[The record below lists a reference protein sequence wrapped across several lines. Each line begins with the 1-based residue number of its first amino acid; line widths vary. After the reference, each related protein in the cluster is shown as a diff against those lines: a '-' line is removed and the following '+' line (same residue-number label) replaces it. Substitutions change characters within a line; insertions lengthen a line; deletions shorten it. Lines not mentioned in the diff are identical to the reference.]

1 MVVKPSRPR
10 TFGEYFILV
19 LKGFCMGS
27 ADVVP
32 GVSGGTMAFILGI
45 YQELIISIKSV
56 DIKFFRFILSGRF
69 NEALGHVS
77 WKFLVSVAV
86 GIFTAIFSI
95 ASLLS
100 HLLHTYPIFVWSFFF
115 GLVLASA
122 ATISLEIKKWKVRV
136 MIGIIFGAS
145 GAFYVV
151 GQVPVSTPET
161 PWFLFMSGA
170 LAICA
175 MILPG
180 ISGAFVLVLLGKYH
194 FVLDAV
200 NQRDFITLAIIA
212 SGAAV
217 GLITFV
223 RLLSWLFK
231 KYQEM
236 TIAILV
242 GLMVGSL
249 RKIWPW
255 KKDLE
260 GIGKDA
266 SEKLITSQV
275 NIWPTQLDSEV
286 LIALMFM
293 ILGFIVVILINYMAK
308 IKNNSLFK
316 IRNDGG
322 PL

>member
-1 MVVKPSRPR
+1 MATDKSMPR
-10 TFGEYFILV
+10 TFGKYIILG
-19 LKGFCMGS
+19 LKGFCMGA

-45 YQELIISIKSV
+45 YQELISSIKSV
-56 DIKFFRFILSGRF
+56 DMKFFRLILSGRIQDAI
-69 NEALGHVS
+69 ESVS

-86 GIFTAIFSI
+86 GIFTAIFTI
-95 ASLLS
+95 ARLLS
-100 HLLHTYPIFVWSFFF
+100 YLLYTYPVFIWSFFF

-122 ATISLEIKKWKVRV
+122 ATICLEIKKWNITTVV
-136 MIGIIFGAS
+136 GVIS
-145 GAFYVV
+145 GTGLAFYVV

-180 ISGAFVLVLLGKYH
+180 ISGAFILVLLGKYH
-194 FVLDAV
+194 FVLEAV
-200 NQRDFITLAIIA
+200 NQKDIVTLGIVA

-217 GLITFV
+217 GLISFV

-231 KYQEM
+231 KYHEM

-242 GLMVGSL
+242 GLMLGSL

-260 GIGKDA
+260 EFGRDL
-266 SEKLITSQV
+266 SETLMTSQV
-275 NIWPTQLDSEV
+275 NMWPTRFDSEV
-286 LIALMFM
+286 LTAIAFM
-293 ILGFIVVILINYMAK
+293 VLGLIAVISINCMAK
-308 IKNNSLFK
+308 TKHQHHQMTKS
-316 IRNDGG
+316 DGG
-322 PL
+322 LK

>member
-1 MVVKPSRPR
+1 MAKPSKHR

-56 DIKFFRFILSGRF
+56 DVKFFRLILSGRV
-69 NEALGHVS
+69 NEAIGHVS

-86 GIFTAIFSI
+86 GIFTAIFTI
-95 ASLLS
+95 ARLLS
-100 HLLHTYPIFVWSFFF
+100 YLLHTYPIFVWSFFF

-122 ATISLEIKKWKVRV
+122 ATICLEIKRWKISVV
-136 MIGIIFGAS
+136 IGIIFGTGLVFS
-145 GAFYVV
+145 MV

-180 ISGAFVLVLLGKYH
+180 ISGAFILVLLGKYH

-200 NQRDFITLAIIA
+200 NQRDFITLAIIV

-217 GLITFV
+217 GLISFV

-242 GLMVGSL
+242 GLMLGSL

-255 KKDLE
+255 KEDLE
-260 GIGKDA
+260 GFGKDA

-286 LIALMFM
+286 LIAIAFM
-293 ILGFIVVILINYMAK
+293 ILGLISVILINYMAK
-308 IKNNSLFK
+308 IKKNSLVK
-316 IRNDGG
+316 IRHDGG
-322 PL
+322 SL

>member
-1 MVVKPSRPR
+1 MTVKPSKPR
-10 TFGEYFILV
+10 TYGEYFILF

-56 DIKFFRFILSGRF
+56 DVKFFRLILSGRI
-69 NEALGHVS
+69 NEAIGHVS

-86 GIFTAIFSI
+86 GIFTAVFTI
-95 ASLLS
+95 ARLLS
-100 HLLHTYPIFVWSFFF
+100 YLLHTYPIFIWSFFF
-115 GLVLASA
+115 GLVLASV
-122 ATISLEIKKWKVRV
+122 ATICLEIKKWRISGV
-136 MIGIIFGAS
+136 IGIIIGTGLS
-145 GAFYVV
+145 FYMV

-180 ISGAFVLVLLGKYH
+180 ISGAFILVLLGKYH

-200 NQRDFITLAIIA
+200 NQRDFITLAIVA

-217 GLITFV
+217 GLISFV

-236 TIAILV
+236 TIAIII
-242 GLMVGSL
+242 GLMLGSL

-260 GIGKDA
+260 ELGKDV

-275 NIWPTQLDSEV
+275 NIWPAQLDSEV
-286 LIALMFM
+286 LLAIALM
-293 ILGFIVVILINYMAK
+293 ILGFISVILINYMVQ
-308 IKNNSLFK
+308 IKKHYSQNTT
-316 IRNDGG
+316 
-322 PL
+322 